1 MNKHDGFFYL
11 LVLGVF
17 SLLLVGCSEPE
28 VGKEQNTQGG
38 APTEGNTKEE
48 PIPSV
53 DIPKVDIPK
62 TGTPRGGFPRGETPI
77 SENPNEDVIVGMDE
91 AAAKEE
97 IIVLMEEY
105 LVNFEKAVNDGAFIY
120 ISHLIDPNS
129 SLYMEQAEFVLDC
142 YERNIKEKI
151 INYQIGSPVIT
162 GGDTFEVT
170 TQESYSIHYGN
181 EGREE
186 VKNFENTYTVIRF
199 GAVWLIT
206 DLQVTELE

>member
-1 MNKHDGFFYL
+1 MTKHHGFVYL
-11 LVLGVF
+11 FVLGLF
-17 SLLLVGCSEPE
+17 SLVVGCGEDE
-28 VGKEQNTQGG
+28 VVKNQSTQGG
-38 APTEGNTKEE
+38 APTEGNQKEE

-53 DIPKVDIPK
+53 EIPKVDIPK

-77 SENPNEDVIVGMDE
+77 GENPNEDVIVGMDE

-97 IIVLMEEY
+97 INVLMEEY
-105 LVNFEKAVNDGAFIY
+105 LLNFEKAVNDGAFVY

-129 SLYMEQAEFVLDC
+129 SLYMEQVEFVLDC

-151 INYQIGSPVIT
+151 INFQIGSPVRAS
-162 GGDTFEVT
+162 GDTFEVT

-186 VKNFENTYTVIRF
+186 VKNFENTYTVIRY

-206 DLQVTELE
+206 DLKVTEVN